1 MLEDPYHCDSCQ
13 NQGHALAVG
22 PTQGSNTGEQRQCL
36 PAYSTW
42 AAAMSINPPQS
53 FHPSSLLPSYVQP
66 EATQLLRPFAVV
78 QQQQLKKATSWSA
91 LLQNL
96 ASRKAA
102 FAFYALLAVVLVLF
116 VAAGR
121 AKPTAVTSQST
132 TLSDIGNTSM
142 TATHT
147 TVDAGSD
154 SGISQTTFAAAGSTV
169 DISLKRPVQDGSSR
183 DGTSSQS
190 SSSQARCAYGSL
202 PGTWVSDAPAG
213 ARWQLLDPACPL
225 TNWLAV
231 YAAAAGRSD
240 SGDSSSTASEALPIV
255 NILLLS
261 DSVDRYIVQHV
272 CEHLHGV
279 KHTIAAAQQHI
290 QPTSEGTQHAP
301 QPADGSPS
309 DHVAAPA
316 GPAAGPSNL
325 TVTAY
330 AFHTCQLPEDVPLK
344 LASSY
349 FPGVHPTGPFHR

>member
-1 MLEDPYHCDSCQ
+1 
-13 NQGHALAVG
+13 
-22 PTQGSNTGEQRQCL
+22 
-36 PAYSTW
+36 
-42 AAAMSINPPQS
+42 MSIIPPQS
-53 FHPSSLLPSYVQP
+53 LHPVSLLPSYVQP

-78 QQQQLKKATSWSA
+78 QQQQLKKPTSWSA

-102 FAFYALLAVVLVLF
+102 FVFYALLAVVLVVF

-121 AKPTAVTSQST
+121 AKPAAGTTQQST
-132 TLSDIGNTSM
+132 ILGDSGNASMKATYTS
-142 TATHT
+142 A
-147 TVDAGSD
+147 DAGSGSRNDQTPYVSASRTGD
-154 SGISQTTFAAAGSTV
+154 SE
-169 DISLKRPVQDGSSR
+169 LRPVQDGGSR
-183 DGTSSQS
+183 DG
-190 SSSQARCAYGSL
+190 SSSQVRCAYGTL

-213 ARWQLLDPACPL
+213 ARWQLLDPACQL

-231 YAAAAGRSD
+231 YAAAAAGSSD
-240 SGDSSSTASEALPIV
+240 SSGSGTASAALPYV

-279 KHTIAAAQQHI
+279 KHTVAAPQQDMH
-290 QPTSEGTQHAP
+290 PTSGGAQGAP
-301 QPADGSPS
+301 QAADGSSNSPS
-309 DHVAAPA
+309 EHAVPLAAA
-316 GPAAGPSNL
+316 PAAGPSNL

-330 AFHTCQLPEDVPLK
+330 AFHTCQLPEGVSLK